1 MEIAPAHLLSRRSD
15 HLMFKE
21 TYPKYTQN
29 VNRMKSGPNSMVVT
43 SGYDH
48 REVTEKREENSK
60 HFI

>member
-1 MEIAPAHLLSRRSD
+1 
-15 HLMFKE
+15 MFKE

-29 VNRMKSGPNSMVVT
+29 VNRMKFGPNSMVVT